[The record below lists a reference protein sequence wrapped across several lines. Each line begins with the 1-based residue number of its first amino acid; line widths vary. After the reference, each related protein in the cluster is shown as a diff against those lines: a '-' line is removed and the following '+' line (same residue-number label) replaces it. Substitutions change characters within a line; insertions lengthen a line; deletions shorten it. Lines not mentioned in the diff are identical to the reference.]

1 MATVHSHNG
10 KFHVHKEMIE
20 AAKSSS
26 SEKNSTMLK
35 KDVSANDHII
45 TKELKISSGEILI
58 PKYFCSLSPI
68 LSYTFLY
75 TDYPPPKV

>member
-20 AAKSSS
+20 AAKSSN
-26 SEKNSTMLK
+26 SEKDSTIFK

-45 TKELKISSGEILI
+45 SKQLNISKEEIII
-58 PKYFCSLSPI
+58 PKYFYSLSPT
-68 LSYTFLY
+68 LFYTFLSA
-75 TDYPPPKV
+75 DYPPPKV